1 MGVHVCAHNL
11 CAGACVFF
19 CESKGL
25 LLYWT
30 PWSAVPM
37 AIGDLPV
44 FSQLL
49 GDGRSAYK
57 GPAGIIGL
65 DILSQRRVIL
75 ETGAGRKRRI
85 YVGKNN

>member
-1 MGVHVCAHNL
+1 MPA
-11 CAGACVFF
+11 
-19 CESKGL
+19 
-25 LLYWT
+25 
-30 PWSAVPM
+30 

-49 GDGRSAYK
+49 GDGVAPYK

-75 ETGAGRKRRI
+75 ETGAGRKRRL
-85 YVGKNN
+85 YVGNQ